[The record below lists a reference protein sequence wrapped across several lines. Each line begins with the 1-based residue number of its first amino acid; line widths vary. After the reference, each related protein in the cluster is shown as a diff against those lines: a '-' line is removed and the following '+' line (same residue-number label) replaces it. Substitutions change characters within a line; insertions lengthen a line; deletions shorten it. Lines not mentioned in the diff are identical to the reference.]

1 MKNKIL
7 LNGILIMLLILPNI
21 LGLGITPGRTTI
33 NYEKGLEQEIDF
45 SVLNSD
51 HKNMEILL
59 TVRGELNDSI
69 TLYDSLVNFMPSEE
83 SKNFKYKIEM
93 PNNIAL
99 EPGLHKAEIVALQI
113 PKKGSDGTY
122 VGATIAVISQVY
134 VYVAC
139 PGKCIETDLNV
150 LDAEE
155 NSTATFIVPIINRG
169 KLDIGSARAIIDIY
183 NLDYEKKGSL
193 ETDTLSGPSGSRT
206 ELSGKWGVN
215 LNSGNYIAKISVFY
229 DGETKTFE
237 KQFSIGKNILSI
249 ESILVNNF
257 QLGEIAKLQILVE
270 NRWNQELRDVFANLL
285 VFNKDNQVMADI
297 KSASDKVPALSKKEL
312 IAYWDTVGVS
322 EGEYDGKLAV
332 YYNDKS
338 SDKNLILKVSE
349 DSLDV
354 FGIGY
359 AIRPKGGKGI
369 DITMILMVL
378 VIILLI
384 ANLSWFIF
392 FRRALKKK

>member
-193 ETDTLSGPSGSRT
+193 ETDTLSVPSGSRT